1 MNTPELPELEIL
13 RRDLDKDIGGKKIKT
28 VALTS
33 PGLYKRGGT
42 KKHEIGLLEGAKI
55 KNVTRKGTWLLAA
68 LDNEHTLMISLGLGS
83 QLRRAPN
90 KDETPKGVVAT
101 IGFTQTGQM
110 WLIDPKKNAEMFV
123 MPDEEVAGVIG
134 NLGLDLVDEPV
145 SWTKFGEMVLRRN
158 AKLKTALMDSH
169 VLVGLGPV
177 YSDEIL
183 FEAGLRYDRMPETL
197 STQEIRRL
205 YRAAVEIVHDAVKHG
220 GATIGADG
228 FHTLSGEVG
237 GYSILIRVFG
247 RDGEMSPRARGPIA
261 KARFG
266 SGNTYFCE
274 QTQV

>member
-13 RRDLDKDIGGKKIKT
+13 RRDLDKDVGGKKIKT
-28 VALTS
+28 VTLVS

-42 KKHEIGLLEGAKI
+42 KKHEIGLLEGIKI
-55 KNVTRKGTWLLAA
+55 KGFSRKGTWILGA
-68 LDNEHTLMISLGLGS
+68 LENDHTLMISLGLGS
-83 QLRRAPN
+83 ELRRAAN
-90 KDETPKGVVAT
+90 KDTAPKGVVAT
-101 IGFTQTGQM
+101 LTFTQQGQM

-123 MPDEEVAGVIG
+123 MPNEEVGSALGSI
-134 NLGLDLVDEPV
+134 GLDLVDEPV

-158 AKLKTALMDSH
+158 AKLKTALMDPQ
-169 VLVGLGPV
+169 VLVGIGPV

-205 YRAAVEIVHDAVKHG
+205 YRAAVEIIHDAVKHG

-228 FHTLSGEVG
+228 FHTLSGATG
-237 GYSILIRVFG
+237 GYSSMINVFG
-247 RDGEMSPRARGPIA
+247 RQGEMSPRARGPIA

-266 SGNTYFCE
+266 SISTYYCE